1 MSHPPPPPVEYGAPD
16 DRSDPWRPWWLRL
29 LLSLGIARARTIDE
43 RRHAAYLEETRYLV
57 DE

>member
-1 MSHPPPPPVEYGAPD
+1 MSHPPPPPVDYFTP
-16 DRSDPWRPWWLRL
+16 RSRAESWRPWWLRL
-29 LLSLGIARARTIDE
+29 LLKLGVDRARVIDE